1 MGLFGQ
7 GSDFTVPVKCLEQA
21 DGLGGQTID
30 YSAVASLWVAPEI
43 GGDVYTQVRDQV
55 QHRVGIQPT

>member
-43 GGDVYTQVRDQV
+43 GGDVYTQVRDHQS
-55 QHRVGIQPT
+55 G